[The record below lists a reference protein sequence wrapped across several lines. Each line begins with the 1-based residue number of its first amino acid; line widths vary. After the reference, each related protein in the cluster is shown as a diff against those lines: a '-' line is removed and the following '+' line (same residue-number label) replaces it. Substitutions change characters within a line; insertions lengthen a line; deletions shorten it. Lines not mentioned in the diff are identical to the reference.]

1 MTYYDDIFEVASD
14 NFGLITTA
22 QARELG
28 IAKEELSK
36 LQARGKLKRI
46 GHGVYRVKHHVPSA
60 LDVYADAVALV
71 GPEAYVFG
79 HSVLAMLNLASVNPG
94 TIAIGT
100 PKRVRKSLP
109 SHIEAVQR
117 PSGDATTIYDG
128 IPSMTV
134 ADALLF
140 CKGRIMPDRLGEALR
155 DAAEQGLITNRDFNE
170 IAKELA

>member
-14 NFGLITTA
+14 NFGLITSA
-22 QARELG
+22 QARGLG

-36 LQARGKLKRI
+36 LQARGKLERI

-60 LDVYADAVALV
+60 LDIYADAVALV

-79 HSVLAMLNLASVNPG
+79 RSVLAMLNLASVNPS
-94 TIAIGT
+94 TIEVGT
-100 PKRVRKSLP
+100 PKRVRKNLP

-117 PSGDATTIYDG
+117 SSGDATTIYDG

-134 ADALLF
+134 ADAILF
-140 CKGRIMPDRLGEALR
+140 CKGRIMPDRLREALR
-155 DAAEQGLITNRDFNE
+155 DAAEQGLVTNRDFNE
-170 IAKELA
+170 IAKGLL